1 MRHNYSRNIQAA
13 LTEIQA
19 IAAANLPKGKYLQ
32 IVNRCG
38 KVVFELNKQQ
48 RELARGTGY
57 VETVEGE
64 VTHNE
69 VKAFCEKMNT
79 DKLTVLSWLHERPVT
94 TLDCIEHNMLR
105 ASDIAFRL
113 RKEGWPIGT
122 KLVKSGRSRI
132 AEYHL
137 LGEQQQ
143 KPQPFVAL
151 KD

>member
-1 MRHNYSRNIQAA
+1 MRPNYDKNIRTA

-19 IAAANLPKGKYLQ
+19 IAADNLPKGKYLQ

-38 KVVFELNKQQ
+38 KIVFEMKKQA
-48 RELARGTGY
+48 RALAKGTGY
-57 VETVEGE
+57 VETVDGE
-64 VTHNE
+64 ITHEE

-79 DKLTVLSWLHERPVT
+79 DKLTVLAWLHERPVT
-94 TLDCIEHNMLR
+94 TVDCIEHNMLR

-137 LGEQQQ
+137 LGEQQDR
-143 KPQPFVAL
+143 PQPFVAL

>member
-1 MRHNYSRNIQAA
+1 MRPNYDKNIRAA
-13 LTEIQA
+13 LTEIQT
-19 IAAANLPKGKYLQ
+19 IAAENLPKGKYLQ

-38 KVVFELNKQQ
+38 KIVFEMNK
-48 RELARGTGY
+48 RARDLAKGTGY
-57 VETVEGE
+57 VETVDGE
-64 VTHNE
+64 MTHEE
-69 VKAFCEKMNT
+69 VKTFCEKMST
-79 DKLTVLSWLHERPVT
+79 DKLTVLAWLHERPVT
-94 TLDCIEHNMLR
+94 TVDCIEHNMLR

-137 LGEQQQ
+137 LGEQQD
-143 KPQPFVAL
+143 KPQPFVPM